1 MCHKSSSMFP
11 EIFPEAVHQTGVKD
25 EKPWKYPIL
34 HDPEISIMSCLV
46 LMIMQGF
53 KMYLAAH
60 VFFELQ
66 CHVFQEN
73 CILPQDSVI
82 LNLLVVCTFR
92 WLPFS
97 F

>member
-11 EIFPEAVHQTGVKD
+11 EILHWAVHQTAVKD
-25 EKPWKYPIL
+25 EKSWKYPIS
-34 HDPEISIMSCLV
+34 HDPEISIVSCFG
-46 LMIMQGF
+46 LMLMQGF
-53 KMYLAAH
+53 KMHLAGH

-66 CHVFQEN
+66 CNTFQEN
-73 CILPQDSVI
+73 CVLLQDGVL
-82 LNLLVVCTFR
+82 LNLILVCTFM